1 MYIFLCEDS
10 IDGIFTGIYDAW
22 ASKYGHANISLTT
35 CPPDNYVLFCEY
47 ITVQTDYGK
56 SQKVASTLQKCLG
69 EETYTELCQAALA
82 SETGPGKKKA
92 MDKADAIYR
101 TVILALSLKDGSK
114 VLNYLG
120 EPYISR
126 VFQLSRCAG
135 NEAHH
140 LLGFLRFQEL
150 ENGLLFARIHPKN
163 HVLPFLGEHFSD
175 RLPQENFMIF
185 DATHQQAALHPKGK
199 GFFLTSTEGL
209 QQEMLNRF
217 SQGELEYQRLWQG
230 FFESIAVEAR
240 INPKLQNQNLPKRFQ
255 QDIIEFQNHTARRKK
270 QNI

>member
-22 ASKYGHANISLTT
+22 ASGYGHANIALTT
-35 CPPDNYVLFCEY
+35 CPPDNYTLFCEY
-47 ITVQTDYGK
+47 IAIQTDYGK
-56 SQKVASTLQKCLG
+56 SQKVARTLLKRLG

-82 SETGPGKKKA
+82 AEGRSGKKKA
-92 MDKADAIYR
+92 TDKADAIYK
-101 TVILALSLKDGSK
+101 TVRLALALKDGSK
-114 VLNYLG
+114 VLHYLG
-120 EPYISR
+120 EPYVNR
-126 VFQLSRCAG
+126 VFQLSRCAF

-175 RLPQENFMIF
+175 RLPQENFLIF
-185 DATHQQAALHPKGK
+185 DEPHKQAALHPKGK
-199 GFFLTSTEGL
+199 GFFLTDTHGL
-209 QQEMLNRF
+209 KEEMLGRF
-217 SQGELEYQRLWQG
+217 SPEELEYQRLWCG

-255 QDIIEFQNHTARRKK
+255 QDIVEFQK
-270 QNI
+270 QLPNTP

>member
-1 MYIFLCEDS
+1 MYIFLCEDN

-56 SQKVASTLQKCLG
+56 SQKVARTLQKCLG

-175 RLPQENFMIF
+175 RLPQ
-185 DATHQQAALHPKGK
+185 D
-199 GFFLTSTEGL
+199 
-209 QQEMLNRF
+209 
-217 SQGELEYQRLWQG
+217 
-230 FFESIAVEAR
+230 
-240 INPKLQNQNLPKRFQ
+240 
-255 QDIIEFQNHTARRKK
+255 RKSVV
-270 QNI
+270 